1 MTKLR
6 YTEEGTVR
14 VIRGCIVIVEGFKN
28 CINGQVI
35 RFGYGTMGIIIGF
48 DEKEAQVLIIRQQS
62 QLKTGDKALATLEP
76 FNTPVGDNFI
86 GRIISPLG
94 EPMDALGPVK
104 ADMMSPI
111 FIDAPSILQRQ
122 IVSKTLETG
131 LKVIDSMI
139 PVGFGQRELILGDKM
154 TGKTTIGTD
163 AIINQK
169 TTGVICIYCCIGKAR
184 SSLGKVVQLFID
196 NECFKYTTIVSAT
209 AAAPPG
215 QLYLAPYVACA
226 IGEFWMRKGK
236 DILVVFDDFTKHA
249 WAYREISLLL
259 ERAPGRD
266 SYPGDIFY
274 LHSKLVERAAFLIEE
289 MGGGSMTHLPI
300 VETLEGDLTG
310 YIQSNLVSMTDG
322 QIMVSAPLFGEGQKP
337 AVDLGLSVSRVGSK
351 AQWPIVKKLSGP
363 LRLEYLQ
370 YREVLRVSKLKTSG
384 QSEEA
389 ENQLKTGSILTEL
402 LKQGP
407 AKPIAMEAL
416 SMILYA
422 YNKKLLHELTI
433 EEVIEFQNKILDF
446 VRKRQPEM
454 LKKMRELRNIDDD
467 MKKILDQ
474 ELDDYIADVKSKRK
488 DLDLDE
494 EEEKVQ
500 VGVDVLDQATSKKK
514 AGEGKEGQ
522 QEKKEKK

>member
-1 MTKLR
+1 MSKLR

-48 DEKEAQVLIIRQQS
+48 TEKEAQILIIRQAS

-76 FNTPVGDNFI
+76 FETPVGNNFI
-86 GRIISPLG
+86 GRIVNPLG
-94 EPMDALGPVK
+94 EPMDALGPLQPD
-104 ADMMSPI
+104 AMSSI
-111 FIDAPSILQRQ
+111 FVDAPSILKRK

-169 TTGVICIYCCIGKAR
+169 RTGVICIYCCIGKAR
-184 SSLGKVVQLFID
+184 SALGKVVQVFLD
-196 NECFKYTTIVSAT
+196 NDCFKYSLIVSAT

-226 IGEFWMRKGK
+226 IGEYWMKRGK

-274 LHSKLVERAAFLIEE
+274 LHSKLVERAAFLTDDE
-289 MGGGSMTHLPI
+289 GGGSMTHLPI

-322 QIMVSAPLFGEGQKP
+322 QIMVSTPLFGEGQKP
-337 AVDLGLSVSRVGSK
+337 AVDLGLSVSRVGGK
-351 AQWPIVKKLSGP
+351 AQWPIIKKLAGP

-384 QSEEA
+384 QSDEA

-407 AKPIAMEAL
+407 GVPVGMEAL
-416 SMILYA
+416 VIILHA
-422 YNKKLLHELTI
+422 YNKKLLHELMI
-433 EEVIEFQNKILDF
+433 EEVIAFQTEILDYF
-446 VRKRQPEM
+446 EKRQPE
-454 LKKMRELRNIDDD
+454 LIKKMRETRNLDDD
-467 MKKILDQ
+467 MKKIIDQ
-474 ELDDYIADVKSKRK
+474 ELDEYVKDVKSKRK
-488 DLDLDE
+488 DLDLDADE
-494 EEEKVQ
+494 DSKVDG
-500 VGVDVLDQATSKKK
+500 VGKDVLDQATSKKK
-514 AGEGKEGQ
+514 DEKA
-522 QEKKEKK
+522 EKK

>member
-1 MTKLR
+1 MTTKLR

-35 RFGYGTMGIIIGF
+35 RFGYGTMGVIIGF
-48 DEKEAQVLIIRQQS
+48 DETVAQVLIVRQQT
-62 QLKTGDKALATLEP
+62 QLKTGDKAQATLEP
-76 FNTPVGDNFI
+76 FNTPTGDNFI
-86 GRIISPLG
+86 GRIFNPLG
-94 EPMDALGPVK
+94 EPMDSLGPIK
-104 ADMMSPI
+104 ADAMSPI
-111 FIDAPSILQRQ
+111 FVDAPSILQRK
-122 IVSKTLETG
+122 IVAKTLETG

-163 AIINQK
+163 AVINQK
-169 TTGVICIYCCIGKAR
+169 HTGVICVYCCIGKAR
-184 SSLGKVVQLFID
+184 SALSKVVQLFLD
-196 NECFKYTTIVSAT
+196 NDCFKYSCIVSAT

-215 QLYLAPYVACA
+215 QLYLAPYVACSV
-226 IGEFWMRKGK
+226 GEHWMKQGK
-236 DILVVFDDFTKHA
+236 DVLVIFDDFTKHA

-274 LHSKLVERAAFLIEE
+274 LHSKLVERAAFLTDDV
-289 MGGGSMTHLPI
+289 GGGSMTHLPI

-351 AQWPIVKKLSGP
+351 AQWPIIKKLSGP

-384 QSEEA
+384 QSDEA

-407 AKPIAMEAL
+407 GKPVAMEAL
-416 SMILYA
+416 VFILYA
-422 YNKKLLHELTI
+422 YNKKILHELMI
-433 EEVIEFQNKILDF
+433 EEVIEFQNAIYDYFKK
-446 VRKRQPEM
+446 RKPDLM
-454 LKKMRELRNIDDD
+454 KKMRETRNLDDD
-467 MKKILDQ
+467 DKKVIDEVLA
-474 ELDDYIADVKSKRK
+474 EYVEEVKEKRPK
-488 DLDLDE
+488 LDLDE
-494 EEEKVQ
+494 DEDSGGDAN
-500 VGVDVLDQATSKKK
+500 VGADVLDKATSKKD
-514 AGEGKEGQ
+514 KEGHKGKD
-522 QEKKEKK
+522 KK